1 MRVFVLCVGILAI
14 AACKQAPAG
23 HAAVT
28 KAEAATIAEQ
38 AEANFTTGKV
48 DDVMRQYAEGA
59 VLFDAGHPTLSTD
72 RKVQTGWARDFVSK
86 VYLPDVLAVASFYKD
101 WAGVGG
107 GVGNYMVYGEY
118 PETDDDKPPLF
129 LPSGIIRN
137 RNLGKVEPLDP
148 AKITESVKRKSFCTW
163 SAVQA
168 VPSVATAFGK
178 PSWARATTSI

>member
-14 AACKQAPAG
+14 AGCKQAPAG

-72 RKVQTGWARDFVSK
+72 RKVQTAWARDFVSMK
-86 VYLPDVLAVASFYKD
+86 PTDYHVPDRQIQLLGPDAFISSGTEVFTIVSGTTRPTLSARFTDVFQRQPDGSWKIVHEHVSLPPASQ
-101 WAGVGG
+101 
-107 GVGNYMVYGEY
+107 GN
-118 PETDDDKPPLF
+118 
-129 LPSGIIRN
+129 
-137 RNLGKVEPLDP
+137 
-148 AKITESVKRKSFCTW
+148 
-163 SAVQA
+163 
-168 VPSVATAFGK
+168 
-178 PSWARATTSI
+178 

>member
-1 MRVFVLCVGILAI
+1 MRVFVLCLGILAI

-72 RKVQTGWARDFVSK
+72 RKVQTGWARDFVSMK
-86 VYLPDVLAVASFYKD
+86 PADYHVPDRQIQLLGPDAFISSGTEVSTIESGTTRPTLSARFTDVFQRQPDGSWKIVHEHVSLPPASQ
-101 WAGVGG
+101 
-107 GVGNYMVYGEY
+107 GN
-118 PETDDDKPPLF
+118 
-129 LPSGIIRN
+129 
-137 RNLGKVEPLDP
+137 
-148 AKITESVKRKSFCTW
+148 
-163 SAVQA
+163 
-168 VPSVATAFGK
+168 
-178 PSWARATTSI
+178 

>member
-14 AACKQAPAG
+14 AGCKQAPAG

-72 RKVQTGWARDFVSK
+72 RKVQTGWARDFVSMK
-86 VYLPDVLAVASFYKD
+86 PADYHVPDRQIQPRGPDAFISSGTEVFTIESGTTRPTLSARFTDVFQRQPDGSWKIVHEHVSLPPASQ
-101 WAGVGG
+101 
-107 GVGNYMVYGEY
+107 GN
-118 PETDDDKPPLF
+118 
-129 LPSGIIRN
+129 
-137 RNLGKVEPLDP
+137 
-148 AKITESVKRKSFCTW
+148 
-163 SAVQA
+163 
-168 VPSVATAFGK
+168 
-178 PSWARATTSI
+178 